1 MIWTV
6 EQDDAVIIRDFPLS
20 GWFVGLAAILVG
32 GILASSVIGLA
43 LRSQDDPSFSWTDSR
58 LWFFFCF
65 PAIVIGF
72 GIWFSSSRP
81 ITTTVVDR
89 SAGTITISQKRV
101 MRSSMQTLKFDDVK
115 DITVRS
121 VHVFKQGPTYIPELN
136 MKYGDTI
143 DLTDSGL
150 QHRGKAYDIVDLINK
165 FIKPKSEERD
175 FKLTI
180 INDD

>member
-1 MIWTV
+1 
-6 EQDDAVIIRDFPLS
+6 
-20 GWFVGLAAILVG
+20 
-32 GILASSVIGLA
+32 
-43 LRSQDDPSFSWTDSR
+43 
-58 LWFFFCF
+58 
-65 PAIVIGF
+65 
-72 GIWFSSSRP
+72 
-81 ITTTVVDR
+81 
-89 SAGTITISQKRV
+89 